1 MAEKKETVVDQP
13 SVEYV
18 SLTSTIENQIKQ
30 IDEAIETAK
39 KQIEDVKKV
48 QAEAAERLAII
59 EKSLATYETSKQ
71 VYQGIL
77 DFTKQQTE
85 AGKEVTL

>member
-1 MAEKKETVVDQP
+1 MAEKKETVVEQP
-13 SVEYV
+13 THEVV

-30 IDEAIETAK
+30 IDDAIETAK
-39 KQIEDVKKV
+39 KQIEDIKKV
-48 QAEAAERLAII
+48 QSEAAERLAVV

-71 VYQGIL
+71 VYQGVL
-77 DFTKQQTE
+77 DFAKQQTE